1 MVIEKVFLN
10 LKTFSMKKLF
20 FLSLQIVVLITVI
33 FSCSD
38 KVVQEPTYS
47 PPSSPANPPVT
58 PPPVATPS
66 TDSILRVYAGID
78 QLIFLPMETN
88 FTANA
93 YDFIKYKTD
102 LTYEWKK
109 IKGPDKYK
117 MDDSTKASPIL
128 SNLEMGLYEFAF
140 TATTPDARFE
150 TDTVNI
156 QVAQPLGEF
165 IMQKILWNGPDPFGG
180 AVLYMPIRISKDK
193 PVRIYIK
200 PEALIHNW
208 IEVAKVYPISPP
220 YPLFNYIIDDDIL
233 MIYTSFEDEDHLGGY
248 WELKLVFQ

>member
-1 MVIEKVFLN
+1 
-10 LKTFSMKKLF
+10 MKKSF
-20 FLSLQIVVLITVI
+20 FLHLQIVVVVLVI
-33 FSCSD
+33 FGCSD
-38 KVVQEPTYS
+38 KVVQEPTYT
-47 PPSSPANPPVT
+47 PPSSSPGNPI
-58 PPPVATPS
+58 APS
-66 TDSILRVYAGID
+66 TSMDHLKVDAGID
-78 QLIFLPMETN
+78 QLVFLPLTETR
-88 FTANA
+88 FMGNA
-93 YDFIKYKTD
+93 VDYYKK
-102 LTYEWKK
+102 LTNLKYEWKK

-220 YPLFNYIIDDDIL
+220 YPLFNYIIEDDIL
-233 MIYTSFEDEDHLGGY
+233 MIYTSFDDEDHLGGY